1 LYKLISSKNDYEKM
15 LVKVKVKAT
24 GNTQVI
30 TKKAYDFAKRLY
42 VYLGE
47 APKDSDLAEYQPAQ
61 QVTTTTTTQPVT
73 VTLSSPNQQTTANN
87 SQPGEEKSAEVVVIN
102 QAQKKRGPKPKN
114 QISSAT
120 AAAEV

>member
-30 TKKAYDFAKRLY
+30 TKKAYDFAKKLY

-73 VTLSSPNQQTTANN
+73 VTLSSPNQQTTAN
-87 SQPGEEKSAEVVVIN
+87 SQSGEEKSAEVVVIN

-120 AAAEV
+120 ATAEV